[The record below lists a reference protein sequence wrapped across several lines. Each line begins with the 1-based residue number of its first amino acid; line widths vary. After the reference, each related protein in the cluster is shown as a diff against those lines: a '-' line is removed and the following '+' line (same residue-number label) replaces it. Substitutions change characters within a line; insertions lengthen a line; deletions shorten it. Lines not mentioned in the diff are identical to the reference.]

1 MKKKIVMASVLVFVL
16 FLIMDYVLHGI
27 LLGGLYA
34 ETAHLWRAP
43 EALDR
48 LAWIILAVDV
58 VIAFLMVWLFS
69 KGWEAGKPWLGQ
81 GVRFGLVLGLIFSLP
96 MGFSMYA
103 MMPVPFSLG
112 LGWFAGALVEFV
124 VAGIAAA
131 WVFRSKI

>member
-1 MKKKIVMASVLVFVL
+1 MQKKTLVAFVVVCVL

-43 EALDR
+43 EALGR
-48 LAWIILAVDV
+48 LAWIFWVVDAL
-58 VIAFLMVWLFS
+58 IAFLFVWLYT
-69 KGWEAGKPWLGQ
+69 KGLETGKPWLGQ
-81 GVRFGLVLGLIFSLP
+81 GVRFGLAVGLIFSLP

-112 LGWFAGALVEFV
+112 LGWFVGALVEFV

-131 WVFRSKI
+131 FVLRS